1 MCINAA
7 VTEDRETDIA
17 LGRPPV
23 AAIEDPRFGI
33 KGMPSV
39 LSDEVR
45 DSIEMLRAELDEI
58 GLLEPY
64 RREGGTLGVW

>member
-1 MCINAA
+1 VCINAA

-23 AAIEDPRFGI
+23 AAIEDPRF
-33 KGMPSV
+33 
-39 LSDEVR
+39 
-45 DSIEMLRAELDEI
+45 RAELDEI

>member
-1 MCINAA
+1 MLQSLRIEERILRSAA
-7 VTEDRETDIA
+7 H
-17 LGRPPV
+17 LV

-45 DSIEMLRAELDEI
+45 DSIEMLRADLDEI